1 MCGNVWCSS
10 SGPLPAE
17 DELHRVEEDAK
28 IELRAHVLDVV
39 EVVAEL
45 PRDLFHAHRVSRAH
59 LGPAGEPRPH
69 LVTQVVVGDHR
80 RERRDVF
87 RHLRPWADEAHV
99 AAQDVHEL
107 RDLVEAIAPKMAENV
122 ATFSTVIPYYNLR
135 HE

>member
-59 LGPAGEPRPH
+59 LGPAGESRPH
-69 LVTQVVVGDHR
+69 LVTFSAISGRGPTRLMSPR
-80 RERRDVF
+80 RMLMNCGISSRR
-87 RHLRPWADEAHV
+87 
-99 AAQDVHEL
+99 
-107 RDLVEAIAPKMAENV
+107 
-122 ATFSTVIPYYNLR
+122 
-135 HE
+135 